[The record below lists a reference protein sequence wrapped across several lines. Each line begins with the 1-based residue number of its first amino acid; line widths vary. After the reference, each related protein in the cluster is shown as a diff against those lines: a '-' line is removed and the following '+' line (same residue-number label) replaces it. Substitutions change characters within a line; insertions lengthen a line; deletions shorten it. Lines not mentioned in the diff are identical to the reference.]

1 VTRAGGELRIM
12 LEPGY
17 GGARVEIDGQPRG
30 AVEPPTPEV
39 FDVAHVPAAAQL
51 IVLGGAESFWAGL
64 RRRRIIIDSPRILAR
79 DEREAARDVEAATP
93 E

>member
-1 VTRAGGELRIM
+1 M
-12 LEPGY
+12 
-17 GGARVEIDGQPRG
+17 EIDGQPRG

-39 FDVAHVPAAAQL
+39 FDVGHVPAAAQL
-51 IVLGGAESFWAGL
+51 VVLGGAESSWAGL